1 MSRKYSQEDVER
13 ILKSDTEI
21 PKSVEQRIRD
31 TYRELGLT
39 DSRTGNAD
47 GSRPAKRR
55 RHKAWVSVAAA
66 AAVVAGLS
74 ITAVAATHFLNVR
87 ITEEDGKVA
96 QKVTVDPTAKE
107 AHKIEISN
115 IGYIPEGYVYQED
128 GPRAGKY
135 HNEATGGG
143 MTIVPFDAAAVY
155 WYSSVGNPMLD
166 IVKDEE
172 AFIGTTETS
181 GMTVNIFQDD
191 TIYTDDN
198 TIMQN
203 VYLFN
208 EEEGYVIWVH
218 VSGPDLPDGEAKKV
232 AESIEVKV
240 LDETV
245 TYATDEEIQEEIKTS
260 EVAKS
265 VQEKALDSIDSSC
278 IFQIGEAVSAPEFF
292 PADPSGSTCMADAQ
306 YTVKDV
312 QVVDSL
318 PLDQYPKE
326 NYVPDYD
333 SEVLP
338 LLNEDGTFKTHD
350 RYPVIDGVIQEG
362 DVENAQPKIVLA
374 TVDITN
380 TADSG
385 GEFYIAPH
393 ITLLTDEGDGTYSM
407 LEYQEATKAY
417 SAVSVDG
424 SPFYQSVQQ
433 FTDNYKKDVYF
444 AYLKG
449 GETLECT
456 FAFVV
461 DEDNV
466 DNAYLGFF
474 DSDGSHYDYPRV
486 KVTE

>member
-21 PKSVEQRIRD
+21 PKSVDQRIRD

-39 DSRTGNAD
+39 DSSTEKTAGYRHV
-47 GSRPAKRR
+47 KKR

-166 IVKDEE
+166 IVKDKE

-318 PLDQYPKE
+318 PLDQYP
-326 NYVPDYD
+326 
-333 SEVLP
+333 
-338 LLNEDGTFKTHD
+338 
-350 RYPVIDGVIQEG
+350 VIDGVIQEG
-362 DVENAQPKIVLA
+362 DVESAQPKIVLA

-393 ITLLTDEGDGTYSM
+393 ITLLRDEGDGTYSM

>member
-1 MSRKYSQEDVER
+1 
-13 ILKSDTEI
+13 
-21 PKSVEQRIRD
+21 
-31 TYRELGLT
+31 
-39 DSRTGNAD
+39 
-47 GSRPAKRR
+47 
-55 RHKAWVSVAAA
+55 
-66 AAVVAGLS
+66 
-74 ITAVAATHFLNVR
+74 
-87 ITEEDGKVA
+87 
-96 QKVTVDPTAKE
+96 
-107 AHKIEISN
+107 
-115 IGYIPEGYVYQED
+115 
-128 GPRAGKY
+128 
-135 HNEATGGG
+135 
-143 MTIVPFDAAAVY
+143 
-155 WYSSVGNPMLD
+155 
-166 IVKDEE
+166 
-172 AFIGTTETS
+172 
-181 GMTVNIFQDD
+181 
-191 TIYTDDN
+191 
-198 TIMQN
+198 
-203 VYLFN
+203 
-208 EEEGYVIWVH
+208 
-218 VSGPDLPDGEAKKV
+218 
-232 AESIEVKV
+232 
-240 LDETV
+240 
-245 TYATDEEIQEEIKTS
+245 
-260 EVAKS
+260 
-265 VQEKALDSIDSSC
+265 
-278 IFQIGEAVSAPEFF
+278 
-292 PADPSGSTCMADAQ
+292 MADAQ

-318 PLDQYPKE
+318 PLDQ
-326 NYVPDYD
+326 
-333 SEVLP
+333 
-338 LLNEDGTFKTHD
+338 
-350 RYPVIDGVIQEG
+350 YPVIDGVIQEG